1 MLSWVALSAVK
12 EKAADVA
19 MFTRKHNTINIYIQ
33 DINDKSVQIKR
44 KNKRKEKKIN

>member
-19 MFTRKHNTINIYIQ
+19 MFTRKHNTINIYIYKTLM
-33 DINDKSVQIKR
+33 INLSKLKE
-44 KNKRKEKKIN
+44 KTKEKKRK